1 MNDPNFMAALSI
13 LTALAAMFL
22 LAILWDCKQ
31 HARVFVRRVRA
42 QRAMRA
48 HERQERER
56 DVRYFSRSYLGDHGI
71 SPREIRESYPT
82 FFFDI
87 NCGNGVQF

>member
-1 MNDPNFMAALSI
+1 MTDPSTMAALSI
-13 LTALAAMFL
+13 LTAICSMFV
-22 LAILWDCKQ
+22 LAILWDAAQ

-42 QRAMRA
+42 QRAERA
-48 HERQERER
+48 HNRKSLSERCN
-56 DVRYFSRSYLGDHGI
+56 VIYFRGDHGI

-87 NCGNGVQF
+87 NCGDGVIF